1 MAGRCFHRND
11 AELFP
16 LFHLSALRADFAI
29 NGGIKYHSSP
39 ILAPTLDSTI
49 SRHNGPS
56 SKLDRPWPPPQATAT
71 AAYDRRPIEVIIDI
85 IRVEMRRMILS

>member
-16 LFHLSALRADFAI
+16 LFHLSALRAA
-29 NGGIKYHSSP
+29 
-39 ILAPTLDSTI
+39 
-49 SRHNGPS
+49 
-56 SKLDRPWPPPQATAT
+56 AT